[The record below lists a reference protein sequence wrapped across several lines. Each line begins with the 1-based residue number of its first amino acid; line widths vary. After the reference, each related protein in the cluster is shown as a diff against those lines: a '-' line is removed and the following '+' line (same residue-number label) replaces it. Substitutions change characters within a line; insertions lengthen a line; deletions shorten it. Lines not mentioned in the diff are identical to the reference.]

1 MKIKLFL
8 LFLVCISTV
17 KASEKYE
24 PEKFKD
30 LTVTE
35 LIEHQKGK
43 EKISLACAL
52 CSIATFGVGCLSYPS
67 LPAATCCALAA
78 GLTSI
83 VATGEADRINTE
95 IERRQN
101 IIITQHSNAS
111 LELPIQISKKIKKD
125 A

>member
-8 LFLVCISTV
+8 LFLGCTSSMN
-17 KASEKYE
+17 ASEKNE
-24 PEKFKD
+24 SKKFED
-30 LTVTE
+30 ITVTE
-35 LIEHQKGK
+35 LIEHQKEK

-83 VATGEADRINTE
+83 VATGEADSINRE

-101 IIITQHSNAS
+101 IIITQPDNQST
-111 LELPIQISKKIKKD
+111 ELPNQLSKKIKKD
-125 A
+125 V